1 MEWMRNARPKVKN
14 VFIRYDLAQTVEYEC
29 SWLKPAKY
37 VALAVI
43 IIAYY
48 FIYVVGFEHAYREYE
63 DVTSA
68 VRVKVKGT
76 AKVDIPNEGVRTFD
90 SADYVVP
97 DQEPNT
103 FFVMTNFI
111 VTKNQAQGKCA
122 EHSCAEQQASQ
133 QHRCAEQQA
142 SLSRTGIQTG
152 RCVHYDA
159 TWKSC
164 EVMGWCPVE
173 RRTSPPQPPLLPAT
187 ENATVYIQNH
197 VYFIKNNKE
206 RENFPLNLE
215 DKDLSSCRYH
225 PRDDPSC
232 PIFRLGDITAM
243 AGHSFSSMSVQGG
256 IIAIVISWDCKL
268 SEAECFPA
276 YSFHRLDRNYTTKRG
291 YNFRYSVKSMETN
304 VQTRTLVKA
313 FGIRFNILV
322 TGQGWKVSPLPTL
335 LYLSSAFTFCS
346 MFAIFFNLFAI
357 WYLKKNNCKVVDKSV
372 DPKTSNG
379 NGPEIERLQNAV

>member
-1 MEWMRNARPKVKN
+1 MCQTKRRGLPCNIFFYPRELVIGIENKYCGPIHMVVRIVILGYGAR
-14 VFIRYDLAQTVEYEC
+14 
-29 SWLKPAKY
+29 
-37 VALAVI
+37 
-43 IIAYY
+43 
-48 FIYVVGFEHAYREYE
+48 YVVGFEHAYREYE

-111 VTKNQAQGKCA
+111 VTKNQTQVTTCCNPEAMKFSVSPCQNDGDCTRD
-122 EHSCAEQQASQ
+122 ASK
-133 QHRCAEQQA
+133 HLG
-142 SLSRTGIQTG
+142 SGIQTG
-152 RCVHYDA
+152 RCIRYDA
-159 TWKSC
+159 TCKSC

-215 DKDLSSCRYH
+215 GKDLSSCRYH

-268 SEAECFPA
+268 SEVECFPA

-291 YNFRYSVKSMETN
+291 YNFRSLVYKSMETD

-322 TGQGWKVSPLPTL
+322 TGQ
-335 LYLSSAFTFCS
+335 
-346 MFAIFFNLFAI
+346 
-357 WYLKKNNCKVVDKSV
+357 
-372 DPKTSNG
+372 
-379 NGPEIERLQNAV
+379 

>member
-97 DQEPNT
+97 DQKVSVSPCQNDGDCT
-103 FFVMTNFI
+103 RDVS
-111 VTKNQAQGKCA
+111 KHLG
-122 EHSCAEQQASQ
+122 S
-133 QHRCAEQQA
+133 
-142 SLSRTGIQTG
+142 GIQTG